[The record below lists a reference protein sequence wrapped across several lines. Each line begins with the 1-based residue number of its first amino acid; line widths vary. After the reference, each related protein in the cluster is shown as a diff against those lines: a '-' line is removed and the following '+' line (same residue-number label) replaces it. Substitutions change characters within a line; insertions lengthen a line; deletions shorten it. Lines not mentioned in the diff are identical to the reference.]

1 VVYVNDVEWEAAA
14 EVDRRTFTCGYCDT
28 VVGADRGYYAA
39 KANFHLYLCPNCQQP
54 TFFDGARQTPSPS
67 FGRPVAFLPDIVA
80 ALYDEARRCMS
91 ASAYTA
97 AVLACRKLLM
107 NMAVQQNAQPNQ
119 SFTSYVEF
127 LKNHGWVPPNASGWV
142 ELIRTR
148 GNEATHEVRLM
159 ERSEAEQL
167 LSFLELLLTFM
178 YELPARA
185 PDEARQGGDT

>member
-1 VVYVNDVEWEAAA
+1 MNDVEWEAAA
-14 EVDRRTFTCGYCDT
+14 QLERRSFMCGHCDT
-28 VVGADRGYYAA
+28 VVGPDKGYYAA
-39 KANFHLYLCPNCQQP
+39 QADFRIYLCPTCQQP
-54 TFFDGARQTPSPS
+54 TFFDAERQTPSPS
-67 FGRPVAFLPDIVA
+67 FGRRVAFLPDTVE

-97 AVLACRKLLM
+97 AVLTCRKLLM
-107 NMAVQQNAQPNQ
+107 NIAVQQHAEPNQ
-119 SFTSYVEF
+119 SFVRYVEF
-127 LKNHGWVPPNASGWV
+127 LKDHGWVPPNATGWV

-159 ERSEAEQL
+159 ERPEAEQL

-185 PDEARQGGDT
+185 PDEAKGSGT